1 MKVIITGG
9 GTGGHIFPAVAIA
22 NAVQR
27 LCEGTE
33 VLFIGAKGKM
43 EMEKVPQAGYR
54 IIGLDIAGFNRSNW
68 FKNITLPF
76 KVWKSKNKAKEIIK
90 EFKPD
95 VVVGVGG
102 FASYPMLSAA
112 QTLGIPTMI
121 QEQNSF
127 AGKSNKILGKKARA
141 ICVAYDKMEQFFPG
155 EALIRTGNPVRSS
168 IAHSKVSRVQGLAE
182 FGLVNEKRTLLIIGG
197 SLGAKAINEAVAANL
212 GIIVNAGLQV
222 IWQTGE
228 PFYQE
233 AIKAAS
239 AFGPQVRVHAFIKK
253 MEFAYAATDMVI
265 SRAGALAIAELCI
278 VGKPVIFVPYPFAA
292 EDHQTSN
299 AMSLVDKGAAWMVK
313 NEHAATMLVPKLL
326 ELMNERTTQDAMQQN
341 LKAMAID
348 DADERIAKIVKNI
361 AKEQNR

>member
-54 IIGLDIAGFNRSNW
+54 IVGLDIAGFDRSNW
-68 FKNITLPF
+68 FKNIKLPF
-76 KVWKSKNKAKEIIK
+76 KIWKSKNKAKEIIK

-112 QTLGIPTMI
+112 QASGIPTLI

-127 AGKSNKILGKKARA
+127 AGKSNKILGKNAKA
-141 ICVAYDKMEQFFPG
+141 ICVAYDDMDRFFPA
-155 EALIRTGNPVRSS
+155 EKLIRTGNPVRAS
-168 IAHSKVSRVQGLAE
+168 IAHSQVSKADGLAE
-182 FGLVNEKRTLLIIGG
+182 FGSSNDKPTVLVVGG
-197 SLGAKAINEAVAANL
+197 SLGAKSINEAIAAHL
-212 GIIVNAGLQV
+212 STMVDAGLQV

-233 AIKAAS
+233 AIRAAA
-239 AFGPQVRVHAFIKK
+239 AFGTQVKVHAFIKK
-253 MEFAYAATDMVI
+253 MEFAYAAADIVI

-299 AMSLVDKGAAWMVK
+299 ALSLVNKDAAWMIK
-313 NEHAATMLVPKLL
+313 NDDAATGLVPKLL
-326 ELMNERTTQDAMQQN
+326 ALLDERAVQAVMHQN
-341 LKAMAID
+341 LKAMAIY
-348 DADERIAKIVKNI
+348 DADERIAKIVRSI
-361 AKEQNR
+361 AKA